1 MIQLIKN
8 VHVFRQDEWRPSEIL
23 IAGNKIEQIA
33 DQIPMEYDGLTVI
46 DGRGMRAIPGYID
59 QHVHVTGG
67 GGEGSFITQVPPMK
81 FSEPIKAGVTTI
93 VGLLGTDGTT
103 RSVASL
109 ASMNSG

>member
-8 VHVFRQDEWRPSEIL
+8 VHVFRQGAWRLSEIL

-67 GGEGSFITQVPPMK
+67 GGEGSDTP
-81 FSEPIKAGVTTI
+81 EPAP
-93 VGLLGTDGTT
+93 
-103 RSVASL
+103 AE
-109 ASMNSG
+109 